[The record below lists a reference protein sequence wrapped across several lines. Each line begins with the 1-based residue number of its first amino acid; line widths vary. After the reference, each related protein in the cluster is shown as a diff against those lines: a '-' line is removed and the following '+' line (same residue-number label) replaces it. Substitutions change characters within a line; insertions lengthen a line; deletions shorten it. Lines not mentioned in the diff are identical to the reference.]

1 MIKNAVLTGD
11 TPGLSTNRPSAHT
24 HRHRL
29 KDVLAVDPAHTLLLM
44 SMSRAERPTVLVAAF
59 TGWNDAAS
67 AASDAVRHLVDA
79 LPTLRVTSI
88 DSDDFYDLQLTRPTQ
103 CTVTGRKNI
112 VWPQTDFYQVRGD
125 DLPVDL
131 ILSVGPE
138 PSMHWKD
145 FSRSFLRIAEDLEAD
160 RLIFLASM
168 FDDVPYT
175 RPMPVSVDDGD
186 PVEVD
191 EDTYTGPIGIP
202 SVINLLAG
210 QTGCSSETIWI
221 GVPQYLGD
229 LSANPQASLD
239 LLGKVSEETHAGLP
253 LEDLRKKAR
262 DWRAEADMLV
272 RYNDSLAGYVHELEK
287 QYDSRERKD
296 LEKAVS
302 SGTDHIAQEAE
313 DFLRSFDDAHPTHH
327 ADDNQDGGKDHP
339 GRDVRPDD
347 DSNAR

>member
-1 MIKNAVLTGD
+1 
-11 TPGLSTNRPSAHT
+11 
-24 HRHRL
+24 
-29 KDVLAVDPAHTLLLM
+29 
-44 SMSRAERPTVLVAAF
+44 MSRAQRPTVLIAAF

-112 VWPQTDFYQVRGD
+112 VWPQTDFYQVRGE

-131 ILSVGPE
+131 VLAVGPE

-145 FSRSFLRIAEDLEAD
+145 FSRSFLRIAEDLDVD

-175 RPMPVSVDDGD
+175 RPMPVNVDEGD
-186 PVEVD
+186 PVDVD

-210 QTGCSSETIWI
+210 QMGYTSETVWI

-239 LLGKVSEETHAGLP
+239 LLGKVSQETHATLP
-253 LEDLRKKAR
+253 LADLRTKAQ
-262 DWRAEADMLV
+262 DWRAEADMLL
-272 RYNDSLAGYVHELEK
+272 RYNESLAGYVHELEK
-287 QYDSRERKD
+287 QYDSKERQD

-313 DFLRSFDDAHPTHH
+313 DFLRSFDDTHPTHH
-327 ADDNQDGGKDHP
+327 ADDNRDDGKDHP
-339 GRDVRPDD
+339 GQDVRPGD